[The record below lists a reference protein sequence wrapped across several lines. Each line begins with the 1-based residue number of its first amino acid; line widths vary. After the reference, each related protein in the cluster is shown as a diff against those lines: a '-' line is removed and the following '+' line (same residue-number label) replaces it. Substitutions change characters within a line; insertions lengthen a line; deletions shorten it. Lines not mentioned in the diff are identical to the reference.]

1 MLLRS
6 SQTSSRAVVTFH
18 DNGPGVDPIEYKNI
32 LKPFCRLDKSR
43 NLSSKSVGLGLSIVE
58 DIVKSHGGDIQ
69 LSKSDM
75 GGLCVKLF
83 FPL

>member
-1 MLLRS
+1 MAKTKDFL
-6 SQTSSRAVVTFH
+6 
-18 DNGPGVDPIEYKNI
+18 II
-32 LKPFCRLDKSR
+32 I
-43 NLSSKSVGLGLSIVE
+43 GLGLAIVE

-69 LSKSDM
+69 FSKSVI